1 MVRQAGEAG
10 GKSALT
16 CYDCTMMTE
25 QQLAAARACAFLK
38 GLSPEGQSVFLAAGR
53 PRQITAGAFLF
64 LQDEPATRFYILL
77 EGKVRL
83 SQLTPEGHQVIV
95 HHALPGEGIGII
107 VVLSQTLY
115 PVAAEALENCYLLGW
130 DAETTR
136 RLMLQYPRL
145 ALNGLELV
153 AGHFVRLQDRY
164 RELATERVERRV
176 ARAVLRLVRQ
186 VGRKTAEGI
195 LIDMPLSRQDLAEM
209 TGATLYTVSRILS
222 QWERDGLIVA
232 GREQVTLCNP
242 HGLVTIAEDLPQ
254 PSQPR

>member
-1 MVRQAGEAG
+1 MA
-10 GKSALT
+10 
-16 CYDCTMMTE
+16 TE
-25 QQLAAARACAFLK
+25 QQLAAARSCAFLK
-38 GLSPEGQSVFLAAGR
+38 GMAPEAQSVFLAAGR
-53 PRQITAGAFLF
+53 SRRVAAGTFLF
-64 LQDEPATRFYILL
+64 YQDEPAVTFYILL

-107 VVLSQTLY
+107 VVLSETLY
-115 PVAAEALENCYLLGW
+115 PVTAEALEDCYLLGW

-136 RLMLQYPRL
+136 RLMLHYPRL
-145 ALNGLELV
+145 ALNGLELI

-186 VGRKTAEGI
+186 VGRKTTEGV

-209 TGATLYTVSRILS
+209 TGTTLYTVSRILS
-222 QWERDGLIVA
+222 QWERAGLIVA

-242 HGLVTIAEDLPQ
+242 HGLVTIAEDLPSPTPAQ
-254 PSQPR
+254 P